1 MAINYGNYAQL
12 YGQGVDLSPVQQAIQ
27 KFKEAS
33 KEKMATDVQMIVN
46 DTWNNAMKPYQD
58 AIYGDA
64 KDIGSLNL
72 SSLNAGKAFS
82 QFQMDLRKR
91 GDKYYR
97 EATRLGLLN
106 PSTFMQQYKTM
117 KQSYIPQIEKK
128 LSTYMEQ
135 NKFGKSEMK
144 DFIKDQGL
152 NEFLLMEF
160 DDASPL
166 KEYAKKDLSWREFFG
181 RKIDNEGVAR
191 FAPGIASSMALGRIV
206 SDRGLA
212 GTGKALLSPLTGQ
225 VKATGMENIASGK
238 GPVGRP
244 IKGSKYV
251 QGLDKT
257 LQKNQTKAE
266 GLLKQSSD
274 IRDKAFAKFKK
285 GKKQQGLTDSQV
297 LKNFEKSA
305 AGKKHVN
312 RVIKAGDLVTKR
324 TDKATQGAWSIVSKK
339 LKEKG
344 ADGLIKEIAKKA
356 GPRTAA
362 KLAARL
368 GIAGLATVSGVGT
381 AAGIAMNA
389 ALIYDLYKILTSE

>member
-27 KFKEAS
+27 RFQEAS

-58 AIYGDA
+58 AVFGDA

-72 SSLNAGKAFS
+72 SSLNASKAFS
-82 QFQMDLRKR
+82 KFQMDLRKR

-144 DFIKDQGL
+144 DFIEDQGL

-181 RKIDNEGVAR
+181 RKIDKEGVVR
-191 FAPGIASSMALGRIV
+191 PALGASGAVGLGRTA
-206 SDRGLA
+206 SNRGLA
-212 GTGKALLSPLTGQ
+212 GTGKALFSPS
-225 VKATGMENIASGK
+225 ATGMENISSGK
-238 GPVGRP
+238 GMVGRQ

-274 IRDKAFAKFKK
+274 IRDKAFAKFKQ

-312 RVIKAGDLVTKR
+312 RVVKAGDLVTKR
-324 TDKATQGAWSIVSKK
+324 TDKATQGAWSVVSKK

-368 GIAGLATVSGVGT
+368 GIGGLATISGFGT

-389 ALIYDLYKILTSE
+389 ALIYDLYNILTSE

>member
-27 KFKEAS
+27 RFQEAN

-82 QFQMDLRKR
+82 KFQMDLRKR

-144 DFIKDQGL
+144 DFIEDQGL

-160 DDASPL
+160 DDTSPL
-166 KEYAKKDLSWREFFG
+166 KEYAKKDLSWKEFFG
-181 RKIDNEGVAR
+181 RKIDKEGVVR
-191 FAPGIASSMALGRIV
+191 PALGASGAIGLGRTV
-206 SDRGLA
+206 SNRGLA
-212 GTGKALLSPLTGQ
+212 GTGKALFSPS
-225 VKATGMENIASGK
+225 ATGMENISSGK
-238 GPVGRP
+238 GMVGRQ

-274 IRDKAFAKFKK
+274 IRDKAFAKFK
-285 GKKQQGLTDSQV
+285 Q
-297 LKNFEKSA
+297 
-305 AGKKHVN
+305 
-312 RVIKAGDLVTKR
+312 
-324 TDKATQGAWSIVSKK
+324 
-339 LKEKG
+339 
-344 ADGLIKEIAKKA
+344 
-356 GPRTAA
+356 P
-362 KLAARL
+362 
-368 GIAGLATVSGVGT
+368 
-381 AAGIAMNA
+381 
-389 ALIYDLYKILTSE
+389 